1 MQGALFLRLNVGQ
14 KMIFRLLGL
23 VTVALG
29 VYWLYLS
36 ISGSVGVNVS
46 ANRPS
51 AHRVADGPDCCLI
64 PANRGLHRGQQ

>member
-1 MQGALFLRLNVGQ
+1 MHDALFLRLNVGQ
-14 KMIFRLLGL
+14 MMIFRLLGL

-36 ISGSVGVNVS
+36 ISGAVGAGVGAS
-46 ANRPS
+46 RPS

-64 PANRGLHRGQQ
+64 PANRGLHRGQP